1 MQITINY
8 RGLKSEGG
16 EVRHQ
21 LLLSVNLEVEVKH
34 MVSPI
39 CVLIVFSGGKFY
51 YFLNKCLR
59 YFRRVL

>member
-51 YFLNKCLR
+51 YFLT
-59 YFRRVL
+59 F